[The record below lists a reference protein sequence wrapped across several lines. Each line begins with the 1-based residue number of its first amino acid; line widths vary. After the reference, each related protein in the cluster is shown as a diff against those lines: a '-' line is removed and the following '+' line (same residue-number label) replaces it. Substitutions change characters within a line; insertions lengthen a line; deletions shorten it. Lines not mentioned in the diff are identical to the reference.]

1 MNKQNKLQKALLW
14 IIVVLVSAIIIIVGS
29 KKTTKNIDFFK
40 YDANVTEHAVVTSVG
55 KKTIHERSQ
64 GTDVTTNDYEIAF
77 KCKIL
82 SGKHKDEI
90 VNALQTKSSNYAL
103 TAKVKIVENGD
114 RVLLTDSGG
123 WQFVDY
129 YRLDK
134 IGILAI
140 IFAIGLII
148 IGLKKGINALISLT
162 FTALFVFCVF
172 LPWIMNGYNIYL
184 GILLTCTFT
193 IVMTLLLIEGATKKS
208 LVTMLGCF
216 AGTGMAA
223 LVTYISNIFLH
234 LTGMTDEHS
243 IYITMLFPDKPIDLV
258 ALVFSGIIIGALGA
272 IMDVAMDIS
281 SSLNEI
287 VIHVPDI
294 KFTELF
300 RSGMRIGMDIM
311 GTMSNTLILAYIGSS
326 VTDIMLLITYSSS
339 IVELANREVII
350 ADMLQA
356 LAGSMAILLT
366 VPFTVVLAG
375 IVYLGKRRIKKA

>member
-1 MNKQNKLQKALLW
+1 
-14 IIVVLVSAIIIIVGS
+14 
-29 KKTTKNIDFFK
+29 
-40 YDANVTEHAVVTSVG
+40 
-55 KKTIHERSQ
+55 
-64 GTDVTTNDYEIAF
+64 
-77 KCKIL
+77 
-82 SGKHKDEI
+82 
-90 VNALQTKSSNYAL
+90 
-103 TAKVKIVENGD
+103 
-114 RVLLTDSGG
+114 
-123 WQFVDY
+123 
-129 YRLDK
+129 
-134 IGILAI
+134 
-140 IFAIGLII
+140 
-148 IGLKKGINALISLT
+148 
-162 FTALFVFCVF
+162 
-172 LPWIMNGYNIYL
+172 
-184 GILLTCTFT
+184 
-193 IVMTLLLIEGATKKS
+193 
-208 LVTMLGCF
+208 
-216 AGTGMAA
+216 
-223 LVTYISNIFLH
+223 
-234 LTGMTDEHS
+234 MTDEHS

-300 RSGMRIGMDIM
+300 RSGMRIGRDIM